1 MSERSELMPHDRASA
16 SEPGIDGVRGRSPRE
31 VTA

>member
-1 MSERSELMPHDRASA
+1 MIERSERWPYDRASA
-16 SEPGIDGVRGRSPRE
+16 SEPGVDGVRGRSPRE